1 MSLVNKVSPVNQ
13 TFQLHDGRTLG
24 YAEYGAPDGTPVFY
38 FHGYVGARLE
48 AGAWANAAIQA
59 GVRLIALDRPGFGLS
74 TFQPGRHFLDWPT
87 DVVELADH
95 LSLQRF
101 AVTGISGGGP
111 YALACAF
118 EIPERLTACG
128 VVCGIAPMELGTEG
142 MSSSN
147 RLIFSIARRFPWLLE
162 TLLWFTLGKA
172 SQDEATFKQRLEKS
186 FKAGPE
192 PDRLVLQNADIVDHL
207 VASTKAGFSQG
218 GKAAALE
225 GKLYVNAWGFHLEE
239 ITFNTLY
246 LWHGEKDVNVPI
258 GMARKA
264 ASRLLHCQATFYPDD
279 AHLSLPLNHATEI
292 LQVLVKAGA

>member
-1 MSLVNKVSPVNQ
+1 MSLVNAVSLTNQ
-13 TFQLHDGRTLG
+13 TFQLRDGRILG
-24 YAEYGAPDGTPVFY
+24 YAEYGVPDGAPVFY

-48 AGAWANAAIQA
+48 AGAWDKAATQT

-74 TFQPGRHFLDWPT
+74 TFQPGRHFLHWPA

-101 AVTGISGGGP
+101 AVIGVSGGGP

-118 EIPERLTACG
+118 QIPEHLTACG

-147 RLIFSIARRFPWLLE
+147 RLIFSVARRFPWLLK
-162 TLLWFTLGKA
+162 TLLWFALGRA
-172 SQDEATFKQRLEKS
+172 SQNEAKFKSMLEKS
-186 FKAGPE
+186 LKSAPE
-192 PDRLVLQNADIVDHL
+192 PDRLTVQNSDIANYVA
-207 VASTKAGFSQG
+207 ASTKAGFSQG
-218 GKAAALE
+218 SKAAALE
-225 GKLYVNAWGFHLEE
+225 GKLYANAWDFHLEE
-239 ITFNTLY
+239 IAFNTIS

-264 ASRLLHCQATFYPDD
+264 ASRLPHCQATFYPDD
-279 AHLSLPLNHATEI
+279 AHLSLPVNHAAEI
-292 LQVLVKAGA
+292 LQVIGKAGA